1 MSFEADSETDIQF
14 KKLASQ
20 YSVPETSSVSR
31 EETNDFIGN
40 KTENSTDSGV
50 KGSADVTPKSYEDK
64 LKDMGLK
71 EL

>member
-1 MSFEADSETDIQF
+1 MR
-14 KKLASQ
+14 KLASQ
-20 YSVPETSSVSR
+20 YSSPQSSVEETSSLS
-31 EETNDFIGN
+31 NNIPSGN
-40 KTENSTDSGV
+40 SVTSSDSGV